1 MTEYPEDSSGQ
12 KISIDNTVAFNK
24 SGAVVRGVVLSIK
37 PRTDSIARNTRP
49 WPYDKSLQWVIGI
62 ETPDGRVSTVKNTD
76 GILVLY

>member
-24 SGAVVRGVVLSIK
+24 SGAVVKGVVVSIK
-37 PRTDSIARNTRP
+37 PRTDSIAINNRK
-49 WPYDKSLQWVIGI
+49 WPNGNSVQWVIGI
-62 ETPDGRVSTVKNTD
+62 ETLDGRVSTVKNTD